1 MEVISPAPP
10 PAVVLP
16 PGMGGSGED
25 NLWADLDAEV
35 AALSGVGADAKLS
48 DVEDHLDDVTRDFSN
63 AELLP

>member
-1 MEVISPAPP
+1 MATNARPRSTCSDRVVAAPSLRAVAVP
-10 PAVVLP
+10 PEALQK
-16 PGMGGSGED
+16 
-25 NLWADLDAEV
+25 V